1 MTVLSEPSTA
11 LVGDTRSGTKTAL
24 LIRGGR
30 VIDPAN
36 GVDGVMDLLVR
47 DGRIAEVGASLDEP
61 AGGKTIDARGLIVA
75 PELVDLHAHL
85 RDPGFEYKETI
96 ESGTLA
102 AAAGGFTT
110 VCCMPNTEPALDT
123 AAAIDYVRK
132 TARVT
137 GYVRVHPIA
146 AITKGR

>member
-1 MTVLSEPSTA
+1 
-11 LVGDTRSGTKTAL
+11 
-24 LIRGGR
+24 
-30 VIDPAN
+30 
-36 GVDGVMDLLVR
+36 MDVLVR
-47 DGRIAEVGASLDEP
+47 DGKIVELAPSLDEP
-61 AGGKTIDARGLIVA
+61 AGGRTLDARGLVVA
-75 PELVDLHAHL
+75 PGLVDLHAHL
-85 RDPGFEYKETI
+85 REPGFEYKETI

-123 AAAIDYVRK
+123 ASAVDYVRK

-146 AITKGR
+146 AITKGRKGRQLTEMAELADC